1 MKIGSALLSA
11 VAIGKDNINFYAA
24 GVFCT
29 PAAYNIIYI
38 MYLPSVIAFGNFEP
52 HGFAAERLW

>member
-1 MKIGSALLSA
+1 M
-11 VAIGKDNINFYAA
+11 
-24 GVFCT
+24 
-29 PAAYNIIYI
+29 PQAYFAHLRLIILYI

>member
-11 VAIGKDNINFYAA
+11 LAIGKDNMNFM
-24 GVFCT
+24 
-29 PAAYNIIYI
+29 PQAYFAHLRLIILYI